1 MCRNMSWKTLSEVIN
16 GGDEKEPRQEGQDLA
31 QVVHIN
37 SAEVG
42 AGHPS
47 RAQFNYGG
55 RIPLPYLSQSLC
67 IRQARPFLSGP
78 SECPYSSFS
87 VEGERHRFF
96 RSLSH
101 THTPPMENE
110 SVGKCALCWLW
121 DDNWREAASV
131 AELEGSRLTSEPPR
145 PHFPT
150 TICPSSQRALQ
161 CKRLGNRFPGPNL
174 GQNLCSNPE
183 AGDSPDF

>member
-1 MCRNMSWKTLSEVIN
+1 MCRNMSWKTLSEVMN
-16 GGDEKEPRQEGQDLA
+16 GGEEKEPRQEGQDLA

-47 RAQFNYGG
+47 RGQFNYGG

-67 IRQARPFLSGP
+67 IRQARPFLSGL

-87 VEGERHRFF
+87 VEEERHRFF

-101 THTPPMENE
+101 THTPPMEND
-110 SVGKCALCWLW
+110 SVGKCTLCWRW
-121 DDNWREAASV
+121 DDNWGEVASV
-131 AELEGSRLTSEPPR
+131 AGLEGSRLTSYPPR

-150 TICPSSQRALQ
+150 RICPPSPRALQ
-161 CKRLGNRFPGPNL
+161 CR
-174 GQNLCSNPE
+174 
-183 AGDSPDF
+183 D